1 MLPFKPW
8 LCSREE
14 RRCISNFL
22 FTRNCQHNLLAG
34 ARTAEKRTK
43 GRACGGGGGKNISAV
58 KHSSAV
64 TRGVGDNRRWEGRGQ
79 EHSDTALQEVFA
91 PGVLVQSEVH
101 HFWGRGPVLLGS
113 HCCPWLRGV
122 GAPERRAALPGGH
135 ALDHPSP
142 GMHAPAARRGTR
154 TQRQGH
160 LSSAQPRDPPP
171 PVFLSLSG

>member
-1 MLPFKPW
+1 MCFKFGAVNSGQESSLEKAKP
-8 LCSREE
+8 
-14 RRCISNFL
+14 
-22 FTRNCQHNLLAG
+22 LA
-34 ARTAEKRTK
+34 AIPKPYYIPVDVEKRR
-43 GRACGGGGGKNISAV
+43 GFGLPSARDGACGGDALTTELVWQGG
-58 KHSSAV
+58 
-64 TRGVGDNRRWEGRGQ
+64 REGRGR

-113 HCCPWLRGV
+113 HCCPWLRGL